1 MFESN
6 GEYEY
11 SFEFLKVNHQLWII
25 PPKKN
30 HFFKPPVEKLE
41 HTLQGI
47 LSLEFTNVF
56 LQNRRCELLL

>member
-25 PPKKN
+25 PLEKN

-41 HTLQGI
+41 RTLQGI

-56 LQNRRCELLL
+56 L